1 MKEYFCFQV
10 KLIFFLLLKLPD
22 GGHLSH
28 GFYTPIKKISATS
41 VFFGSMP
48 YHINPETGLIDYDKL
63 QENANI
69 FRPVLIIAGTSCYS
83 RLIDYKRFRE
93 ICNQTNS
100 ILLADMAH
108 ISGLVAGEGIPSPF
122 DYADVVTTTTH
133 KSLRGPHYN

>member
-1 MKEYFCFQV
+1 MHFRN
-10 KLIFFLLLKLPD
+10 LLLKIYLIQF
-22 GGHLSH
+22 L
-28 GFYTPIKKISATS
+28 KISLL
-41 VFFGSMP
+41 FFQS
-48 YHINPETGLIDYDKL
+48 NLKLFETIYTLILKG
-63 QENANI
+63 ANI

-100 ILLADMAH
+100 ILLADITH